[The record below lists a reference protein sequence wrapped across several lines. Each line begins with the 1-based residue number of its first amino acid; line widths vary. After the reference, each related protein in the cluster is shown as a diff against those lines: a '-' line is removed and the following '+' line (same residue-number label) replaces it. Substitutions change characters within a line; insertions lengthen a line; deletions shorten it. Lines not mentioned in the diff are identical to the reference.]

1 MRVIGR
7 ELLAVLGLGVLCAGL
22 AWGEDGAGGI
32 ATRPEDAKGLA
43 AGDAVPTLT
52 LKTAAGEAFDLNAEL
67 KKQPALVIFYRGGWC
82 PFCNKHLAEIQKI
95 QADLKTAGFQI
106 LAVSPDAPEKT
117 GETAQKGSLG
127 YTLLSD
133 ADLAA
138 AKAFKL
144 AFRLDEGTIE
154 KYKKYKIDLSASD
167 WCLPVPAAYLVG
179 SDGKV
184 LFAHA
189 NPDYK
194 VRIDNA
200 KILEAAK
207 AAQPAKAESHEAK
220 TEEKTEGK

>member
-1 MRVIGR
+1 MAGIGR
-7 ELLAVLGLGVLCAGL
+7 ATLAVVGLGVFCAGL
-22 AWGEDGAGGI
+22 AWSEDGAAGTAAG
-32 ATRPEDAKGLA
+32 PEDAKGLA
-43 AGDAVPTLT
+43 VGDTVPVLA
-52 LKTAAGEAFDLNAEL
+52 LKTASGQAFDLNAEL

-82 PFCNKHLAEIQKI
+82 PYCNKHLAELQKI

-106 LAVSPDAPEKT
+106 LAVSPDAPEKA
-117 GETAQKGSLG
+117 GETAQKGALG

-154 KYKKYKIDLSASD
+154 KYKKYKIDLSACD

-179 SDGKV
+179 SDGKI

-194 VRIDNA
+194 IRIDNA

-207 AAQPAKAESHEAK
+207 AAQAGK
-220 TEEKTEGK
+220 TETKPEEK

>member
-1 MRVIGR
+1 MAGIGR
-7 ELLAVLGLGVLCAGL
+7 KVLAVVGLGVFCAGL
-22 AWGEDGAGGI
+22 AWGEDAAAGGV
-32 ATRPEDAKGLA
+32 ATSPEDAKGLA
-43 AGDAVPTLT
+43 VGATVPALA
-52 LKTAAGEAFDLNAEL
+52 LKTAAGEAFDLRVEL

-82 PFCNKHLAEIQKI
+82 PYCNKHLAELQKI
-95 QADLKTAGFQI
+95 QAEVKAAGFQI
-106 LAVSPDAPEKT
+106 LAVSPDTPEKA
-117 GETAQKGSLG
+117 GETAQKGALG

-144 AFRLDEGTIE
+144 AFRLDEGTID
-154 KYKKYKIDLSASD
+154 KYKKYKLDLSASD
-167 WCLPVPAAYLVG
+167 WCLPVPAAFLVG

-200 KILEAAK
+200 KVFEAVK
-207 AAQPAKAESHEAK
+207 AAQAAAPEARTETK
-220 TEEKTEGK
+220 TEEK